1 MSYSTISAQQ
11 IPTLLESGARV
22 IDVRTAAEF
31 RSAHVAGAELQP
43 LDQLDPAAFS
53 DFSDRP
59 VYILCQSG
67 KRASMAA
74 HKLTKYGHKHVYV
87 VEGGTDAAIDAGLSI
102 IRGKPTISIERQVR
116 MTAGALVLIGTLL
129 GLFVH
134 GGLFAIPALIG
145 AGLVFAG
152 ATDSCGMGMMLSKC
166 PWNR

>member
-22 IDVRTAAEF
+22 IDVRTPAEF
-31 RSAHVAGAELQP
+31 RSAHVEGAELQP
-43 LDQLDPAAFS
+43 LDHLDPGSFP
-53 DFSDRP
+53 DMP

-74 HKLTKYGHKHVYV
+74 HKFVESGHTHIYV
-87 VEGGTDAAIDAGLSI
+87 VEGGTDAAIEAGLTI
-102 IRGKPTISIERQVR
+102 IRGKHTISIERQVR
-116 MTAGALVLIGTLL
+116 IAAGGLVFIGTLL

-134 GGLFAIPALIG
+134 GGFFAIPAFIG

-152 ATDSCGMGMMLSKC
+152 VTDTCGMGMMLSKC